1 MDGRLEDL
9 LRLLRSAGGGG
20 DSDDESAGGSS
31 SDSSRASSDSDNDR
45 PRVPKSFP
53 ELKKQFEVFTQE
65 PPRPFRPGD
74 VVTWKEGMANR
85 KRPKADEYGVVIEVL
100 DKPLYGKEKSAGS
113 PYFHEPLDLVI
124 GLLDSDGDLVRYCYD
139 KRRFCLA
146 PQPDELDPSS
156 GISSTQKMRL
166 MALDFVKPLELKVG
180 DPVMLKPGFRHRRIP
195 DYSTIAVV
203 AEILPEPYRD
213 KAAEEGTSSY
223 YELINGRIAFLDSDG
238 DLAFLHVD
246 LRRFRKLEKQGDKKN
261 AN

>member
-20 DSDDESAGGSS
+20 DDSDSDSGSAGGSS
-31 SDSSRASSDSDNDR
+31 SSSSNASSDSGDR
-45 PRVPKSFP
+45 VRAPKSFP
-53 ELKKQFEVFTQE
+53 DLKKQFEVFSAP

-74 VVTWKEGMANR
+74 VVMWKEGCANR

-100 DKPLYGKEKSAGS
+100 DEPLYGKEKSAGS

-146 PQPDELDPSS
+146 PQPSELDPTS
-156 GISSTQKMRL
+156 GMSTTQKMQA
-166 MALDFVKPLELKVG
+166 MALDFAKPLELNVG
-180 DPVMLKPGFRHRRIP
+180 DPVMLKPGFRHRRMP
-195 DYSTIAVV
+195 DYNTVAVV
-203 AEILPEPYRD
+203 AEIVEEPFRD
-213 KAAEEGTSSY
+213 KQAEEGTSSF

-238 DLAFLHVD
+238 DLTFLYVD
-246 LRRFRKLEKQGDKKN
+246 LRRFRKLN
-261 AN
+261 